1 MRVGLETFNLA
12 ELALFAGFVDA
23 FEEVGAN
30 VLQAG
35 LLDESRLWG
44 SITRCAYAAW
54 EYSLISPARTWR
66 RRTGG
71 VASADRWT
79 RPITRWIRRLIR
91 SRVAEFVEDGG
102 EAEVVGTPVVR
113 R

>member
-1 MRVGLETFNLA
+1 MMVSRSLSSSYPCGAASPAPRGPSGRPGAVGT
-12 ELALFAGFVDA
+12 G
-23 FEEVGAN
+23 
-30 VLQAG
+30 
-35 LLDESRLWG
+35 LWG
-44 SITRCAYAAW
+44 SITRCAYTAW

-79 RPITRWIRRLIR
+79 KPIARWIRRLIR